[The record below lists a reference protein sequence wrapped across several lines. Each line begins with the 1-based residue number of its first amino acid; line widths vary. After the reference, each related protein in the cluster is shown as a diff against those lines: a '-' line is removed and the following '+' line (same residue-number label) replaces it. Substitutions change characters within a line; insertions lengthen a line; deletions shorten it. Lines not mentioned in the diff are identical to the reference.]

1 MERHGIAAALAA
13 VSPHGRELIMSQ
25 EIAKQLKTHPR
36 AHVVKEEGRDR
47 TGTMRYRA
55 QVKYLTVGDTLA
67 GFGKVLEWSETDAV
81 DGWRMFRM
89 VTERP
94 QYYPVE
100 TNVFHVPEYLYYG
113 VTALAELEE

>member
-1 MERHGIAAALAA
+1 
-13 VSPHGRELIMSQ
+13 MSQ
-25 EIAKQLKTHPR
+25 RIAQQLKTHPR
-36 AHVVKEEGRDR
+36 AHVVKPEGNDR
-47 TGTMRYRA
+47 HGVMRYRA
-55 QVKYLTVGDTLA
+55 QVKYLAVGDTLA

-113 VTALAELEE
+113 VTALAEPEE

>member
-1 MERHGIAAALAA
+1 
-13 VSPHGRELIMSQ
+13 MSQ
-25 EIAKQLKTHPR
+25 KIAKQLTTHPR
-36 AHVVKEEGRDR
+36 AHVVKEESRDR

-55 QVKYLTVGDTLA
+55 QVKYLAVGDTLA

-94 QYYPVE
+94 Q
-100 TNVFHVPEYLYYG
+100 
-113 VTALAELEE
+113 